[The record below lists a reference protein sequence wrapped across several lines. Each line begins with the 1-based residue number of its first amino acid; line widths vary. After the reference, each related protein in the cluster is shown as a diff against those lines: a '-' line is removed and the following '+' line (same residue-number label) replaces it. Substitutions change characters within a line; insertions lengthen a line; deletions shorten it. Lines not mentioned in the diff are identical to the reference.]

1 MKINGTKVF
10 KHQFWLCRDGLV
22 MLITDIREGET
33 YPIRGVLGSYGDNP
47 AAELSW
53 QADGQVAGS
62 KEHDLD
68 NYDLIRR
75 VTDIQIGRALEE
87 AA

>member
-22 MLITDIREGET
+22 MLITDICEGET
-33 YPIRGVLGSYGDNP
+33 YPIKGVRGSYCKDP

-53 QADGQVAGS
+53 TASGLVAGNPDS
-62 KEHDLD
+62 NDAYALV
-68 NYDLIRR
+68 RR